1 MADAAFIGLSIL
13 TVGSAL
19 FALESREI
27 IYGAIALAIS
37 MLGIA
42 GFFILLDSHFVAM
55 FQIAV
60 YVGAVAVLVIF
71 IVMLVRT
78 EELFSTTDDH
88 GRKVAG
94 VIFSLLM
101 MIGIGVILF
110 SSEFTKVE
118 FNPVMDK
125 IVNKIGNEMLTYYA
139 PVFILLA
146 LTLAGSIIGALSLA
160 RREDDKENNYDT
172 NDENSKSDK
181 INTEQDSTSSYREN
195 QGFQDKEKFDL
206 KKKSIFGKTSQNA
219 SRVMKLGRSKTK

>member
-1 MADAAFIGLSIL
+1 MKEEPLMADAGFIGLSIL
-13 TVGSAL
+13 TVGSAI

-42 GFFILLDSHFVAM
+42 GFFILLDSPFVAM

-78 EELFSTTDDH
+78 EALFSAEEDK
-88 GRKVAG
+88 GRRIAG
-94 VIFSLLM
+94 LIFSLLM
-101 MIGIGVILF
+101 MVGIGVLLF
-110 SSEFTKVE
+110 SSLFSKAEFS
-118 FNPVMDK
+118 PVMEK
-125 IVNKIGNEMLTYYA
+125 IVNKIGNEMLTYYS

-160 RREDDKENNYDT
+160 RREDSDQRSETSTTNPQYEKRYLDT
-172 NDENSKSDK
+172 KNE
-181 INTEQDSTSSYREN
+181 EQE
-195 QGFQDKEKFDL
+195 Q
-206 KKKSIFGKTSQNA
+206 
-219 SRVMKLGRSKTK
+219 V

>member
-13 TVGSAL
+13 TVGSAI

-42 GFFILLDSHFVAM
+42 GFFILLDSPFVAM
-55 FQIAV
+55 FQISV

-78 EELFSTTDDH
+78 ESLFSTEEDK
-88 GRKVAG
+88 GRRIAG
-94 VIFSLLM
+94 LIFSLLM
-101 MIGIGVILF
+101 MVGIGVLLF
-110 SSEFTKVE
+110 SSLFSRAEFSPLME
-118 FNPVMDK
+118 K
-125 IVNKIGNEMLTYYA
+125 IVNKIGNEMLTYYS

-160 RREDDKENNYDT
+160 RRDD
-172 NDENSKSDK
+172 SDQRTQTSTTPSPQYEEK
-181 INTEQDSTSSYREN
+181 IYLDKKNEEQE
-195 QGFQDKEKFDL
+195 Q
-206 KKKSIFGKTSQNA
+206 
-219 SRVMKLGRSKTK
+219 V

>member
-1 MADAAFIGLSIL
+1 LINEELLMADAGFIGLSIL
-13 TVGSAL
+13 TVGSAI

-42 GFFILLDSHFVAM
+42 GFFILLDSPFVAM

-78 EELFSTTDDH
+78 EALFSAEEDK
-88 GRKVAG
+88 GRRIAG
-94 VIFSLLM
+94 LIFSLLM
-101 MIGIGVILF
+101 MVGIGVLLF
-110 SSEFTKVE
+110 SSLFSRAEFS
-118 FNPVMDK
+118 PVMEK
-125 IVNKIGNEMLTYYA
+125 IVNKIGNEMLTYYS

-160 RREDDKENNYDT
+160 RREDSDQRSETSTTNPQYEKRYLDT
-172 NDENSKSDK
+172 KNE
-181 INTEQDSTSSYREN
+181 EQE
-195 QGFQDKEKFDL
+195 Q
-206 KKKSIFGKTSQNA
+206 
-219 SRVMKLGRSKTK
+219 V

>member
-1 MADAAFIGLSIL
+1 MKEELLMADAAFIGLSIL
-13 TVGSAL
+13 TVGSAI

-42 GFFILLDSHFVAM
+42 GFFILLDSPFVAM

-78 EELFSTTDDH
+78 ESLFSTEEDK
-88 GRKVAG
+88 GRRIAG
-94 VIFSLLM
+94 LIFSLLM
-101 MIGIGVILF
+101 MVGIGVLLF
-110 SSEFTKVE
+110 SSLFSRAEFSPLME
-118 FNPVMDK
+118 K
-125 IVNKIGNEMLTYYA
+125 IVNKIGNEMLTYYS

-160 RREDDKENNYDT
+160 RRDD
-172 NDENSKSDK
+172 SDQRAQTSTTPSPRYEEK
-181 INTEQDSTSSYREN
+181 IYLDKKNEEHEQ
-195 QGFQDKEKFDL
+195 
-206 KKKSIFGKTSQNA
+206 
-219 SRVMKLGRSKTK
+219 V

>member
-1 MADAAFIGLSIL
+1 MADAGFIGLSIL
-13 TVGSAL
+13 TVGSAI

-42 GFFILLDSHFVAM
+42 GFFILLDSPFVAM

-78 EELFSTTDDH
+78 EALFSAEEDK
-88 GRKVAG
+88 GRRIAG
-94 VIFSLLM
+94 LIFSLLM
-101 MIGIGVILF
+101 MVGIGVLLF
-110 SSEFTKVE
+110 SSLFSKAEFS
-118 FNPVMDK
+118 PVMEK
-125 IVNKIGNEMLTYYA
+125 IVNKIGNEMLTYYS

-160 RREDDKENNYDT
+160 RREDSDQLSETSTTNPQYEKRYLDT
-172 NDENSKSDK
+172 KNE
-181 INTEQDSTSSYREN
+181 EQE
-195 QGFQDKEKFDL
+195 Q
-206 KKKSIFGKTSQNA
+206 
-219 SRVMKLGRSKTK
+219 V

>member
-13 TVGSAL
+13 TVGSAI

-42 GFFILLDSHFVAM
+42 GFFILLDSPFVAM

-78 EELFSTTDDH
+78 ESLFSTDEDK
-88 GRKVAG
+88 GRRIAG
-94 VIFSLLM
+94 LIFSLLM
-101 MIGIGVILF
+101 MVGIGVLLF
-110 SSEFTKVE
+110 SSLFLRAEFSPLME
-118 FNPVMDK
+118 K
-125 IVNKIGNEMLTYYA
+125 IVNKIGNEMLTYYS

-160 RREDDKENNYDT
+160 RREDSDQRAQTSTPSPQYEEKIYLDKKNE
-172 NDENSKSDK
+172 EH
-181 INTEQDSTSSYREN
+181 EQ
-195 QGFQDKEKFDL
+195 
-206 KKKSIFGKTSQNA
+206 
-219 SRVMKLGRSKTK
+219 V

>member
-13 TVGSAL
+13 TVGSAI

-78 EELFSTTDDH
+78 ESLFSTEEDK
-88 GRKVAG
+88 GRRIAG
-94 VIFSLLM
+94 LIFSLLM
-101 MIGIGVILF
+101 MVGIGVLLF
-110 SSEFTKVE
+110 SSLFSRAEFSPLME
-118 FNPVMDK
+118 K
-125 IVNKIGNEMLTYYA
+125 IVNKIGNEMLTYYS

-160 RREDDKENNYDT
+160 RRDD
-172 NDENSKSDK
+172 SDQRAQTSTTPSPRYEEK
-181 INTEQDSTSSYREN
+181 ISLDKKNEEHEQ
-195 QGFQDKEKFDL
+195 
-206 KKKSIFGKTSQNA
+206 
-219 SRVMKLGRSKTK
+219 V

>member
-13 TVGSAL
+13 TVGSAI

-42 GFFILLDSHFVAM
+42 GFFILLDSPFVAM
-55 FQIAV
+55 FQISV

-78 EELFSTTDDH
+78 ESLFSTEEDK
-88 GRKVAG
+88 GRRIAG
-94 VIFSLLM
+94 LIFSLLM
-101 MIGIGVILF
+101 MVGIGVLLF
-110 SSEFTKVE
+110 SSLFSRAEFSPLME
-118 FNPVMDK
+118 K
-125 IVNKIGNEMLTYYA
+125 IVNKIGNEMLTYYS

-160 RREDDKENNYDT
+160 RREDSDERAQTSTPSPQYEEKIYLDKKNE
-172 NDENSKSDK
+172 
-181 INTEQDSTSSYREN
+181 EQE
-195 QGFQDKEKFDL
+195 Q
-206 KKKSIFGKTSQNA
+206 
-219 SRVMKLGRSKTK
+219 V